1 MDLRKATIEDA
12 KLLFD
17 WRNDRQTREM
27 SRDTLELPWEDHV
40 GWLTNRLQR
49 DDHGVYIAEIN
60 GVPVGTV
67 RIDYDEISYTV
78 APEQRRK
85 GVGEAMLFEAKK
97 AFGQKVAE
105 VKRENMASVKIA
117 ERAGHIVKLID

>member
-17 WRNDRQTREM
+17 WRNDRETREM
-27 SRDTLELPWEDHV
+27 SRDTLELAWENHV

-67 RIDYDEISYTV
+67 RIDHDEISYTV